1 MFAKILKAS
10 TLAALIAV
18 GATAATTSQASAG
31 DFKFGIIIGGPGYGP
46 GPHWGAG
53 PKWNKPRGVCKS
65 GRAVNKAR
73 NFGVRKARV
82 VRRNP
87 NRVVV
92 RGWRYGY
99 QTRVVFANTR
109 NCPVIRFR

>member
-31 DFKFGIIIGGPGYGP
+31 NVQFGITFGAPGYGP
-46 GPHWGAG
+46 YWGAG
-53 PKWNKPRGVCKS
+53 PYWGKPRGFCKS

-73 NFGVRKARV
+73 HFGVRKARV
-82 VRRNP
+82 VGRNP

-92 RGWRYGY
+92 RGWRKGY
-99 QTRVVFANTR
+99 KTRVVFANTR
-109 NCPVIRFR
+109 NCPIIRFR